1 MIRVILADDHNLVR
15 QGLRALLDK
24 SDDIDVIGEAVDG
37 HEAIELALRLH
48 PDVLVMDLAMP
59 RLSGSQAVERVCA
72 MGLSTRVIVLSMYSD
87 ETLVRQVLRN
97 GAIGYLLKSSV
108 MEELLFAIR
117 AASRGETYLSPA
129 ISGAIIADYLVFKK
143 EADVSSPFERLT
155 PREREVLQLI
165 CEGRTNNNIAQVL
178 KISTKT
184 VDKHRANVMSKL
196 NVHDVARLVRVA
208 IKHGL
213 VFLDE

>member
-59 RLSGSQAVERVCA
+59 RLSGNQAVERVCA